1 MNNTITNEKR
11 GLTPST
17 PAQDSTPCE
26 EMEKQ
31 ARKLMDMSVEFRA
44 ELYKFDMMCRMCNK
58 CMANGGKP

>member
-1 MNNTITNEKR
+1 
-11 GLTPST
+11 
-17 PAQDSTPCE
+17 
-26 EMEKQ
+26 MEKQ